1 MKVLHFADAHIDM
14 ANYGRHDAN
23 LGLPLRVLDF
33 LKSLDTIVDAAI
45 HEKVD
50 LVLFAGD
57 AYKDRSPA
65 PTFQREWGKRIMRLS
80 RAGIPTLLL
89 VGNHDTSPATG
100 RAFSFQEFE
109 TLEVPHVQLIFRPGL
124 LKPDQLEGLP
134 IQIIAIPW
142 INRAAVA
149 AAMLNQGEGEGD
161 ANRSLEAVLVEM
173 VNRWLNKLDP
183 TLPTIMLAHGS
194 VEGAIYGGER
204 SVMLGG
210 DFTLPRSLVRDP
222 HLDYTALGH
231 IHKMQNLNEGSHP
244 PVVYPGSIER
254 VDAGEAGD
262 DKFYVIA
269 EVNKGSTQFEFHKL
283 TGIRKFINR
292 EVTLDDNSPVTE
304 QLTRALEPQ
313 AGLNDAIVRLT
324 AHFSREKQAQIDEQS
339 LREFANDAFEF
350 HFIQRPESDMR
361 IRLPQNMAISSL
373 TPLDLAEMFWKEYH
387 WPEEAYPALR
397 ELANQV
403 IAETQ
408 EEDESL

>member
-1 MKVLHFADAHIDM
+1 MKILHFADAHIDM

-23 LGLPLRVLDF
+23 VGLPLRVLDF

-45 HEKVD
+45 QEKVD

-57 AYKDRSPA
+57 AYKDRSPT
-65 PTFQREWGKRIMRLS
+65 PTFQREWGRRIMRLS
-80 RAGIPTLLL
+80 HASIPTLLL

-109 TLEVPHVQLIFRPGL
+109 TLEVPHVQIICRPGL
-124 LKPDQLEGLP
+124 LKPEHLEGLP
-134 IQIIAIPW
+134 VQIIALPW
-142 INRAAVA
+142 VNRAAVA
-149 AAMLNQGEGEGD
+149 AAMLNQGEGDGN
-161 ANRSLEAVLVEM
+161 ATRSLEAASIELVS
-173 VNRWLNKLDP
+173 RWLNELDP
-183 TLPTIMLAHGS
+183 TLPSILLAHGS

-204 SVMLGG
+204 SVMLGA

-222 HLDYTALGH
+222 RLDYTALGH

-262 DKFYVIA
+262 EKFFVIA
-269 EVNKGSTQFEFHKL
+269 EVNKGSTRVEFRKL

-292 EVTLDDNSPVTE
+292 EVTIDDNAPVTD
-304 QLTRALEPQ
+304 QLIRALEPQ
-313 AGLNDAIVRLT
+313 AGLHEAIVRLT

-339 LREFANDAFEF
+339 LREFAAGAFEF
-350 HFIQRPESDMR
+350 HFIPRPESDVR
-361 IRLPQNMAISSL
+361 IRLPENIAISSL
-373 TPLDLAEMFWKEYH
+373 TPLELAEMFWKEYH
-387 WPEEAYPALR
+387 WPEEEYPALR

-403 IAETQ
+403 ITETQ
-408 EEDESL
+408 EEGEGL